1 MILKMILS
9 LIRSQCSSCK
19 QLRRSMVLFYSAANE
34 FGCPVLD
41 SLQPLNVRC
50 ITTQKEPTSIVNARQ
65 YQTSNNKVACV
76 NIQEASNAR
85 YIAKLII

>member
-1 MILKMILS
+1 
-9 LIRSQCSSCK
+9 
-19 QLRRSMVLFYSAANE
+19 MVLFCSAANE

-76 NIQEASNAR
+76 NGIYCETGNLNLNNVS
-85 YIAKLII
+85 